1 LAFDALRF
9 EGDVAGCERLAMVE
23 LSDVATTRST
33 RRSDAATVKSHQR
46 YPFTH
51 KIAKIQENRKSR

>member
-1 LAFDALRF
+1 
-9 EGDVAGCERLAMVE
+9 MVE